1 MVEFDELDE
10 DDVRNQIV
18 TISNELRAVRDRST
32 LVLEG
37 ATRILLD
44 LIRKVEPF
52 NEECLARQLTKAK
65 QNISTPHPQLLTI
78 TRRWWPTDW
87 RTSGC
92 QFQLARSPT
101 WSSSAVSSSTSDA
114 ASAWN

>member
-18 TISNELRAVRDRST
+18 TISNELRAVRDHST
-32 LVLEG
+32 LLLEG

-52 NEECLARQLTKAK
+52 KER
-65 QNISTPHPQLLTI
+65 P
-78 TRRWWPTDW
+78 
-87 RTSGC
+87 
-92 QFQLARSPT
+92 RS
-101 WSSSAVSSSTSDA
+101 
-114 ASAWN
+114 

>member
-18 TISNELRAVRDRST
+18 TISNELRAVRDHST

-52 NEECLARQLTKAK
+52 NEEPLSETVDEVVSGLTESRGQAGFATGVAQGAGDSGRERRFSHPVSPLGRRESRFGFRLAR
-65 QNISTPHPQLLTI
+65 TP
-78 TRRWWPTDW
+78 
-87 RTSGC
+87 
-92 QFQLARSPT
+92 
-101 WSSSAVSSSTSDA
+101 
-114 ASAWN
+114 